1 MESQR
6 EPYTGGPELR
16 AGGPGLRAGVPE
28 HKVAYRFCILQFS
41 PLRLPSRGT
50 GQILNLKVFVFA
62 RNGKSISK
70 TKLIHLTLNGFIPR
84 RNK

>member
-28 HKVAYRFCILQFS
+28 HKVTYCFCILQIS

-62 RNGKSISK
+62 RNESISG
-70 TKLIHLTLNGFIPR
+70 TKMNPFPGQ
-84 RNK
+84 K